1 MRIYMDINVF
11 ATLRDSYRSA
21 DLDYLIEQKKHH
33 VFLFSDAHLDDLNR
47 DTTPLKFAD
56 LEFMERLVDGNYLVN
71 ESKEKRC
78 NIFMATPTEAFRSRQ
93 FQDLS
98 GVGDLLSG
106 VGMDGL
112 FGELFTMLRDL
123 ELPLNM
129 ASNIAAMDEESR
141 EFWLRLIPNPKDV
154 YKLGEWLDLCS
165 GFLRDLVKDKTYY
178 KGVRSTFADAL
189 LRVNF
194 KDTGSDFQFSDGQG
208 GQHSLLSII
217 RKGVDDANKDKT
229 AALYDYVFSAFL
241 MLNLFGLDGEKN
253 KKAIFSNTQTD
264 ADHAFFGG
272 HCDYVVS
279 NDTGFVVKAN
289 MVYGMFETSA
299 IAMTLDQLLIRLRY
313 QDQTD
318 ERTASSLLKSI
329 IHDLQGSLVT
339 SEPGIRFPW
348 RTYSNFHIKTTYL
361 DYFNELQ
368 QISEKGA
375 SVLTLSKTDHSWA
388 SFTMYAEHAVLVN
401 RLVGLFGLDEMSLG
415 LFTDT
420 DIEELRL
427 GEWKGRSWDLERSRI
442 TIYVTPSTGRVHL
455 GISSYA
461 RMGQ

>member
-11 ATLRDSYRSA
+11 AALRESSRRA
-21 DLDYLIEQKKHH
+21 DLDYLLEQKKHH

-47 DTTPLKFAD
+47 DTTNLKFAD
-56 LEFMERLVDGNYLVN
+56 LEFMQQLVDGNYLMNVAN
-71 ESKEKRC
+71 EKRC
-78 NIFMATPTEAFRSRQ
+78 NILIATPTEAFRSRQ

-98 GVGDLLSG
+98 GIGDLLSG
-106 VGMDGL
+106 IGMDSFFGQL
-112 FGELFTMLRDL
+112 FAMLREL
-123 ELPLNM
+123 VLPLNL
-129 ASNIAAMDEESR
+129 ATNIASMDEESR

-154 YKLGEWLDLCS
+154 YTLGEWLDLCS
-165 GFLRDLVKDKTYY
+165 GFLRDLVKDKAYY
-178 KGVRSTFADAL
+178 KSVRGTFADAL
-189 LRVNF
+189 LKINF
-194 KDTGSDFQFSDGQG
+194 KEIGSDFQFSDGQG
-208 GQHSLLSII
+208 GHHSLLSII

-253 KKAIFSNTQTD
+253 RKAIFSNTQTD

-279 NDTGFVVKAN
+279 NDAGFVVKAN

-299 IAMTLDQLLIRLRY
+299 TAMTLDQLLVRLRY

-318 ERTASSLLKSI
+318 ERTASSLFQSI
-329 IHDLQGSLVT
+329 VHDLQGSLVT
-339 SEPGIRFPW
+339 SEPGLRFPW
-348 RTYSNFHIKTTYL
+348 RTYSNFHVTTTYL

-375 SVLTLSKTDHSWA
+375 SVLTLSKTDHTWA

-401 RLVGLFGLDEMSLG
+401 RLVGLFGLDAMSRG
-415 LFTDT
+415 LFTEA

-427 GEWKGRSWDLERSRI
+427 GEWKGRSWEIGPSRI
-442 TIYVTPSTGRVHL
+442 TIYITPATGRVHL
-455 GISSYA
+455 GISS
-461 RMGQ
+461 

>member
-1 MRIYMDINVF
+1 MDINVF
-11 ATLRDSYRSA
+11 AAMRDSDRRA

-47 DTTPLKFAD
+47 DATALKFAD
-56 LEFMERLVDGNYLVN
+56 LEFMQRLVDGNYLVN
-71 ESKEKRC
+71 VANEKRC
-78 NIFMATPTEAFRSRQ
+78 NIFRAAPIEAFRSRQ

-98 GVGDLLSG
+98 GIGDLLSG
-106 VGMDGL
+106 AGMDGM
-112 FGELFTMLRDL
+112 FGQLFTTLRKL
-123 ELPLNM
+123 VLPLNL
-129 ASNIAAMDEESR
+129 ATNIAAMDEESR

-154 YKLGEWLDLCS
+154 YTLGEWLDLCS
-165 GFLRDLVKDKTYY
+165 AFLRDLVKDKTYY
-178 KGVRSTFADAL
+178 KGVRGTFSDAL
-189 LRVNF
+189 LKVNF

-208 GQHSLLSII
+208 SHHSLLSIV

-229 AALYDYVFSAFL
+229 PGLDDYVFSAFL

-289 MVYGMFETSA
+289 MVYNMFETSA
-299 IAMTLDQLLIRLRY
+299 TAMTLDQLLIRLRY

-318 ERTASSLLKSI
+318 ERTSSSLLKSM
-329 IHDLQGSLVT
+329 IHDLQGALVT

-348 RTYSNFHIKTTYL
+348 RTYSNFHVTTIYM

-368 QISEKGA
+368 QISENGA
-375 SVLTLSKTDHSWA
+375 SVVTLAKTDHSWS

-401 RLVGLFGLDEMSLG
+401 RLVGLFGLDEMALG

-420 DIEELRL
+420 DIEELQL
-427 GEWKGRSWDLERSRI
+427 GEWKGRSWDVGQSRI
-442 TIYVTPSTGRVHL
+442 TIYVTRSTGRVHL
-455 GISSYA
+455 GISS
-461 RMGQ
+461 